1 MEVTYTIGREQ
12 TQKNIDSLLAKKNEY
27 IRIDKVDLDRAFPA
41 SCECNSLTITSQ
53 TGAAEILEGF
63 TSAAQGILSPSA
75 TNVALRI
82 SACDIKKIKFDD
94 AMGFIDAVQ
103 KFMPD
108 AKVIWAAGLDEEL
121 PDGAI
126 TLNVLAD
133 VADECQNK

>member
-27 IRIDKVDLDRAFPA
+27 IRIDKEDLDRAFPA
-41 SCECNSLTITSQ
+41 PRECNSLTITSQ
-53 TGAAEILEGF
+53 TGATEIVEGF
-63 TSAAQGILSPSA
+63 ASAAQGILSPSA
-75 TNVALRI
+75 TNVVLRI
-82 SACDIKKIKFDD
+82 SACDSEKITYDD
-94 AMGFIDAVQ
+94 VIGLINAVQ

-108 AKVIWAAGLDEEL
+108 AKGIWAAGSDEEL